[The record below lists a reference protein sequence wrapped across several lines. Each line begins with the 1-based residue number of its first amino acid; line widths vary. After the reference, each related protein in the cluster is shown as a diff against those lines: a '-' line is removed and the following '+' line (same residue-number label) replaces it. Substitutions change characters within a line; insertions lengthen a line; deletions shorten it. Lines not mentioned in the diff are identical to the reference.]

1 MSQASTITRKGVLV
15 LPILVLALAGC
26 TGSIPSQVLP
36 SGSATGQGAEL
47 GTTHAAEHGTEQ
59 APGDVVTLSL
69 KFMPDTITV
78 PAGTT
83 VRWVNGER
91 ILHTVTTGAWGD
103 VNHKTGLR
111 GSQTPDGLF
120 DHRLLPE
127 GEAGSTF
134 EFTFATPGTYPY
146 YCDIHKAMNG
156 VVIVE

>member
-1 MSQASTITRKGVLV
+1 MSQTSIITRRGVLV
-15 LPILVLALAGC
+15 LPILVLALSGC

-36 SGSATGQGAEL
+36 SGSATGQAAEL
-47 GTTHAAEHGTEQ
+47 GTTH

-103 VNHKTGLR
+103 VNQKTGLR

-120 DHRLLPE
+120 DHRLQPE